1 MRYPASEEVA
11 SHQSTFE
18 AAHTEARKKGFTG
31 SLVFDAVEG
40 EGVVVYLN
48 GWPVYA
54 EYQGPTYETSE
65 DAVREMKGMSG
76 EIDRHASRKDAVEM
90 FKTYL
95 NYIGRDEGFINVYRV
110 DQVEI
115 QKRTILVTKAGN
127 LEKTQV
133 PPGKR
138 VGYSPSEDQAVEYFA
153 EEGASGYALS
163 NNEIIFFEEG
173 EETERNRFKEDD
185 LSTLVRMD
193 SEEGLG
199 ALECEYLELY
209 TQGSSGG
216 KVDVEF
222 DIQGWEI
229 VEGSGEEE
237 SSGGLLSG
245 VFGG

>member
-40 EGVVVYLN
+40 EGVVVYLR

-54 EYQGPTYETSE
+54 EYQGPSYETSE
-65 DAVREMKGMSG
+65 DAIHAMKGMSG
-76 EIDRHASRKDAVEM
+76 EIERHASRKDAVEM

-110 DQVEI
+110 DQVTI
-115 QKRTILVTKAGN
+115 QERTVLVTKAGN

-133 PPGKR
+133 PSGKR
-138 VGYSPSEDQAVEYFA
+138 IGYSPSEEQAKEYFS
-153 EEGASGYALS
+153 EENESGYALS
-163 NNEIIFFEEG
+163 NNEIIFFSDGKEDD
-173 EETERNRFKEDD
+173 RNRFKEDD

-193 SEEGLG
+193 NEEGLG

-229 VEGSGEEE
+229 VETSGKTE